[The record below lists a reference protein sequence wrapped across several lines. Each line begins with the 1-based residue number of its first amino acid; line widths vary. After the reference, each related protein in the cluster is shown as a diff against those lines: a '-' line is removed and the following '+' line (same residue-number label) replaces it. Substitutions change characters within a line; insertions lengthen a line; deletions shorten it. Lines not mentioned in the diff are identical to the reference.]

1 MKEEA
6 KEKIRKW
13 IKEGVLS
20 EYTRMDCLFMLSGSS
35 MDISLTDALDAVD
48 ELMMDGEISI

>member
-35 MDISLTDALDAVD
+35 MDISLTDALDAVE

>member
-1 MKEEA
+1 MKEKA

-13 IKEGVLS
+13 IKEGILS

-35 MDISLTDALDAVD
+35 LEISLTDALDAVD
-48 ELMMDGEISI
+48 ELMMDNEISI

>member
-1 MKEEA
+1 MKEKA

-13 IKEGVLS
+13 IKEGILS

-35 MDISLTDALDAVD
+35 MEISLTDALDAVD
-48 ELMMDGEISI
+48 ELMIDNEISI

>member
-1 MKEEA
+1 MKEKA

-13 IKEGVLS
+13 IKEGILS

-35 MDISLTDALDAVD
+35 MEISLTDALDAVD
-48 ELMMDGEISI
+48 ELMINNEISI